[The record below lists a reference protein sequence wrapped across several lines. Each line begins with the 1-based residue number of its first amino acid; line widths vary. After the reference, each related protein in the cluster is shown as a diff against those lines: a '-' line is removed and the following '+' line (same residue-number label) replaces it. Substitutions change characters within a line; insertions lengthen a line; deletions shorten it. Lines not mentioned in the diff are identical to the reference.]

1 MAMGKRILL
10 TTTGSLGDLH
20 PFMAFGLELRA
31 RGHEVTLATSNFY
44 RPKIEQAGLK
54 FAPMGP
60 HFELGDVEMMRRVM
74 DEKRGP
80 EFLIRRLMYPSIPA
94 SYHEVMQ
101 ALSHADLIVTHPI
114 TFGAQI
120 AAEKTGAPWVS
131 TVTTPMLFYSR
142 FDPPAIPQYPFLSK
156 LQALGPGV
164 NGLLLRFGRLT
175 TWPWFAPV
183 RQFRKSVGLPPG
195 RDPCFEGQHSPH
207 RVLALFSR
215 VLAEPQPDWP
225 AQTRLTGFAFYDQAE
240 HGRGLAP
247 ELERFLDAGPPPVV
261 FTLGSSAVFQPGDFY
276 RESLAAIRGLGCRA
290 VLLAGNNELH
300 EPLPPGVAAFPYA
313 PFPKYFRAPQRWFT
327 REVREPVGRPWPQED
342 RCSSCPS
349 PSTSRTTPHACG
361 AGAWRDRYREA
372 NSLPGVRLRSWGDC
386 CPMRAMLAARRS
398 WVRKCGPKMA
408 RARRQRPLPVFFN

>member
-313 PFPKYFRAPQRWFT
+313 PFSKIFPRAAAVVHQGGAGT
-327 REVREPVGRPWPQED
+327 CGQALAAGRPMLIVPFAFDQPD
-342 RCSSCPS
+342 N
-349 PSTSRTTPHACG
+349 A
-361 AGAWRDRYREA
+361 A
-372 NSLPGVRLRSWGDC
+372 RLRRRGVARSISRGKFS
-386 CPMRAMLAARRS
+386 ARRATEELGRLLS
-398 WVRKCGPKMA
+398 DASYAGRAAELGEKVRAENGA
-408 RARRQRPLPVFFN
+408 RAAAEAIAGLL